1 MRIWVV
7 FIFVKSNP
15 THESLAWNYGKLF
28 VHIIYGNLQFLKG
41 KQSWER
47 LMRHDM
53 RTLKIVQQTAH
64 LEMIKWNLLSKRL
77 LHFEKLIFSFVATIE
92 AKILHA
98 PLYVMRIDFKS
109 MISMLRT

>member
-1 MRIWVV
+1 MAICNSSKVNNHEIGRATHAPWYENIKDCATNGALGNDKVK
-7 FIFVKSNP
+7 FI
-15 THESLAWNYGKLF
+15 
-28 VHIIYGNLQFLKG
+28 
-41 KQSWER
+41 
-47 LMRHDM
+47 
-53 RTLKIVQQTAH
+53 
-64 LEMIKWNLLSKRL
+64 KRL